1 MKEYIKTQTEREVD
15 GQLDRQINTN
25 IKQLNKQRQI
35 KDGKKIGCIKKHRE
49 NKGKK

>member
-25 IKQLNKQRQI
+25 IKQLNKQIR
-35 KDGKKIGCIKKHRE
+35 DGKKIGCIKKHRE